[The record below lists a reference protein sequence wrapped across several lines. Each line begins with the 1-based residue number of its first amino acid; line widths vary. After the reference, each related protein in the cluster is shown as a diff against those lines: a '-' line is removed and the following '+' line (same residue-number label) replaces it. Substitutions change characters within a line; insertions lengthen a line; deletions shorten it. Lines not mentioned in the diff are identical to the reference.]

1 MHKRNSSRVWPQSI
15 SSITHS
21 SKIEDVKYSKVAED
35 LNNYLVQIKTIKND
49 SEKKKMRQS
58 RILMNIIQSRIEKE
72 MMTWTCIPNIVHSPK
87 AIGEADKRFKVLKPS
102 FDKSYVSPKATSLF
116 TLSRVLS
123 RKNSPVK
130 LSKIDQMII

>member
-1 MHKRNSSRVWPQSI
+1 MHKRNSSRVCPQSI
-15 SSITHS
+15 SSITRS

-72 MMTWTCIPNIVHSPK
+72 MMT
-87 AIGEADKRFKVLKPS
+87 
-102 FDKSYVSPKATSLF
+102 
-116 TLSRVLS
+116 
-123 RKNSPVK
+123 
-130 LSKIDQMII
+130 